1 MKISYDI
8 LSIKLILKLCQ
19 TVMRK
24 PFNSLTFSSILCLKL
39 KVYLSTKTFG
49 LFLISLLVSFGLG
62 RDKGMCVIL
71 DSVRL
76 LNRVILQY
84 GVKFLGG
91 SQRAMSL
98 PISIS
103 FLSIIICLITFIDF
117 ESRNHLCV
125 RPTEQ
130 NQTLLN

>member
-1 MKISYDI
+1 M
-8 LSIKLILKLCQ
+8 
-19 TVMRK
+19 
-24 PFNSLTFSSILCLKL
+24 
-39 KVYLSTKTFG
+39 
-49 LFLISLLVSFGLG
+49 
-62 RDKGMCVIL
+62 IL

-91 SQRAMSL
+91 SQRATSL

-103 FLSIIICLITFIDF
+103 FLSIIICLINFIDF